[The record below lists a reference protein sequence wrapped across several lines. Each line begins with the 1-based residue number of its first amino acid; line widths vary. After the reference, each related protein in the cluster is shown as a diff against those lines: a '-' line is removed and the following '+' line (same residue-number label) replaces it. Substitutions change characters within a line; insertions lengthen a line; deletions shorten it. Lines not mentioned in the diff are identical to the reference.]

1 METFR
6 MQDNFFQFA
15 KIHKKMDDSEKREY
29 RQIKRDLWM
38 LCGSTLGK
46 FDKQKSDEMGVLCG
60 KLSAF
65 EHRMI
70 EKYEA
75 RQAL

>member
-1 METFR
+1 MKN
-6 MQDNFFQFA
+6 DLFQFA
-15 KIHKKMDDSEKREY
+15 RIHKKMDDSEKREY
-29 RQIKRDLWM
+29 WSIKRQLWT
-38 LCGSTLGK
+38 LAGSTLGK